1 MGIYDVDTRAIT
13 CRLRQDGSLIGV
25 LSTDNSIT
33 DEELLKMSRSW
44 DIVGIDL
51 ISGLSCQTVHEW
63 VDKTKQEWDFSSGGS
78 GETFHVVAYDFGI
91 KHNILKHLASY
102 GCKITVVP
110 STWPAT
116 ETLKMNPDG
125 VLFSNGPGDPSTVP
139 YAVETVK
146 KILGK
151 VPIFGICMGHQLL
164 GQALGGKTFKMKF
177 GHHGGN
183 HPVRNLRTGHVE
195 ISAQNHNYAVD
206 PTTLPEGVEV
216 IHVNLNDGGCAGL
229 AFPAQRIMS
238 LQYHPEA
245 SLGPHDS
252 DYAFGEFIE
261 LMKQQKTKKLEK
273 KISTW
278 NQNGFHV
285 PFQRLLHGFQNL
297 FLIMSNRLSSRR
309 SWQKKQCYKI
319 NLETQSKSL
328 EDQISGLK
336 PELGCYQNHK
346 QLLEQEQLKLRQRV
360 EIIQK
365 KIMLKNAEIEM
376 NKSEVNKLRECSV
389 MQQGLLQA
397 PFLSWNIDPLQHWY
411 NDPNSYQGN
420 GVGTSYI
427 PAEPSHMWIHDNV
440 PNMHGMNM
448 NMPNNYIGS
457 MINDISRT
465 FPNEDLN

>member
-1 MGIYDVDTRAIT
+1 MDAQKKKRIMSN
-13 CRLRQDGSLIGV
+13 RLSSR
-25 LSTDNSIT
+25 
-33 DEELLKMSRSW
+33 RSW
-44 DIVGIDL
+44 QKKQCYKINLETQSKSLEDQ
-51 ISGLSCQTVHEW
+51 ISGLKPELGCYQNH
-63 VDKTKQEWDFSSGGS
+63 KQLLEQ
-78 GETFHVVAYDFGI
+78 EQ
-91 KHNILKHLASY
+91 LKLRQR
-102 GCKITVVP
+102 
-110 STWPAT
+110 
-116 ETLKMNPDG
+116 
-125 VLFSNGPGDPSTVP
+125 
-139 YAVETVK
+139 VEIIQK
-146 KILGK
+146 KIMLKNAEIEMNKSEVNKLRECSVMQQG
-151 VPIFGICMGHQLL
+151 LL
-164 GQALGGKTFKMKF
+164 QAPFLSWNIDPLQHWYNDPNSYQASST
-177 GHHGGN
+177 
-183 HPVRNLRTGHVE
+183 R
-195 ISAQNHNYAVD
+195 ISESVS
-206 PTTLPEGVEV
+206 VK
-216 IHVNLNDGGCAGL
+216 IK
-229 AFPAQRIMS
+229 R
-238 LQYHPEA
+238 
-245 SLGPHDS
+245 
-252 DYAFGEFIE
+252 
-261 LMKQQKTKKLEK
+261 KKETDCVFRFS
-273 KISTW
+273 I
-278 NQNGFHV
+278 
-285 PFQRLLHGFQNL
+285 RHGFQNPFWGCRATYSHPIMPHFSSTL
-297 FLIMSNRLSSRR
+297 LTKTAKLDMDAQKKKRIMSNRLSSRR

-465 FPNEDLN
+465 FPNSDLN